1 MFRQFIYVFILVL
14 FVQGIFTY
22 FQIKDFKKNADELRK
37 LGRISVGNKKGT
49 MSAGAIVL
57 FAADAN
63 GVVIGG
69 RSMEGISVF
78 AKFAP
83 YDVYNG
89 SKLINVIADIEKK
102 LENAQGKERARLTAA
117 LESAKSLHATYEN
130 LKDEKPDVPIV
141 DDAVE
146 VNVSDSTDEGNVF
159 DEFEDF
165 TEEETVIVDV
175 EEIKE

>member
-1 MFRQFIYVFILVL
+1 M
-14 FVQGIFTY
+14 
-22 FQIKDFKKNADELRK
+22 
-37 LGRISVGNKKGT
+37 
-49 MSAGAIVL
+49 
-57 FAADAN
+57 
-63 GVVIGG
+63 
-69 RSMEGISVF
+69 F